1 MMRDWLVRSE
11 QNSIEE
17 RKKGYK
23 MQSLVL
29 GLIQST
35 NGKDFPAQAENQHNR
50 AQPWLPGEPRRC

>member
-35 NGKDFPAQAENQHNR
+35 YGKDFPA
-50 AQPWLPGEPRRC
+50 